1 MIEEL
6 LSHHILDH
14 SFHVSFLGAH
24 LPITAH
30 SVFMFALSVFLL
42 IFLPWA
48 VSRKG
53 GLIKTAVEGFVLFV
67 RDEIVL
73 PNLGHEGHKLVPFFC
88 TLFIFLLLANY
99 IGLVPGTRTITANIS
114 ITAGMALVSFF
125 LIVGLSIKENGFFGF
140 FKTFIPGGVPA
151 WLVPLLFPLEIISLA
166 IRIFVLAVRLFA
178 NMAAGHIVL
187 IGLFS
192 FIFILGE
199 RSLIAGYGSAV
210 PVLGMTL
217 FVSILELLVAAIQAY
232 VFTLLTA
239 IFAGLQ
245 MHAH

>member
-14 SFHVSFLGAH
+14 SLHLSLFGAH

-30 SVFMFALSVFLL
+30 SMFMLFLSVLLL
-42 IFLPWA
+42 ILLPLA
-48 VSRKG
+48 VRRKG
-53 GLIKTAVEGFVLFV
+53 GLIKTAVEGFAVFV

-73 PNLGHEGHKLVPFFC
+73 PNLGHEGVKLVPFFC
-88 TLFIFLLLANY
+88 TMFIFLLLANY
-99 IGLVPGTRTITANIS
+99 IAMVPGTRAITANIS
-114 ITAGMALVSFF
+114 ITGGMAALSFF
-125 LIVGLSIKENGFFGF
+125 VIVGLSIKENGFFGF
-140 FKTFIPGGVPA
+140 FKTFIPSGVPG
-151 WLVPLLFPLEIISLA
+151 WLIPLLFPLEVISLM

-178 NMAAGHIVL
+178 NMVAGHIVL

-192 FIFILGE
+192 FIFILGQ
-199 RSLIAGYGSAV
+199 RGLVAGYGSAV

-217 FVSILELLVAAIQAY
+217 FVSLLEVLVAAIQAY

>member
-1 MIEEL
+1 MDFPFN
-6 LSHHILDH
+6 LSFSLFCL
-14 SFHVSFLGAH
+14 SFSLFNLSFLFS
-24 LPITAH
+24 PFSIY
-30 SVFMFALSVFLL
+30 FFLL

-53 GLIKTAVEGFVLFV
+53 GLIKTAVEGFALFV

-210 PVLGMTL
+210 PVLGMTRT
-217 FVSILELLVAAIQAY
+217 S
-232 VFTLLTA
+232 
-239 IFAGLQ
+239 
-245 MHAH
+245 